1 MEGMDEVLR
10 PPKGL
15 TVQEV
20 ARMLRYSH
28 DTVLRM
34 IEAGEIVAWK
44 PRGGGRGRR
53 WLIDEV
59 SLARLQAAQIAR
71 ARAAAAPTQRR
82 LIQGELF

>member
-1 MEGMDEVLR
+1 MGDVEGRLQ

-20 ARMLRYSH
+20 ARMLRYSP

-34 IEAGEIVAWK
+34 IAAGEIVAWK
-44 PRGGGRGRR
+44 PRGGRGRR

-71 ARAAAAPTQRR
+71 ARASAAPTQRR